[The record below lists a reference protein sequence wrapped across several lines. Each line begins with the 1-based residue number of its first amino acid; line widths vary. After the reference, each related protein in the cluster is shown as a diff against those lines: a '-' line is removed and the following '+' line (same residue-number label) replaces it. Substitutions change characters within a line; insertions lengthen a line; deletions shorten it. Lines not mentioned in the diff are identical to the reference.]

1 MANGLVNMSSQFKG
15 LPMGDLIGGPL
26 NAACDAQVRLAGAT
40 ADFIKVVG
48 FLPPTKDDS
57 GSNGTGPVRTASFK
71 FERPVEIPGGTLP
84 TVPGAPNGTETVEL
98 EVPML
103 ALVKIPNLSV
113 SSVDV
118 TFDMEVKSS
127 SSTSVSADE
136 QASLE
141 ASAQVGWGPFS
152 ASVKIQGSV
161 SSHQEHT
168 RTSDNSAKYH
178 VEVHA
183 LDAGT
188 PEGLARVLDIL
199 QTSAVPKSIT
209 RQEASAPAKK

>member
-1 MANGLVNMSSQFKG
+1 MAEGLVDMSSQFKG

-26 NAACDAQVRLAGAT
+26 NAACDAQIRLANAT
-40 ADFIKVVG
+40 ADFIQKIG
-48 FLPPTKDDS
+48 FRQPKSDSDPWLP
-57 GSNGTGPVRTASFK
+57 RTVMFK
-71 FERPVEIPGGTLP
+71 FDRPAQVPSLP
-84 TVPGAPNGTETVEL
+84 APAAGDLANAIETVDI

-103 ALVKIPNLSV
+103 AIVRIPNLGIDR
-113 SSVDV
+113 VDI

-127 SSTSVSADE
+127 TSDTSKADQ
-136 QASLE
+136 QASLDAE
-141 ASAQVGWGPFS
+141 AKIGWGIFS
-152 ASVKIQGSV
+152 ATVKIHGSV

-183 LDAGT
+183 SDRGT

-199 QTSAVPKSIT
+199 QTAAVPKKIT
-209 RQEASAPAKK
+209 QTAKS

>member
-1 MANGLVNMSSQFKG
+1 MAEGLVDMSSQFKG

-26 NAACDAQVRLAGAT
+26 NAACDAQIRLANAT
-40 ADFIKVVG
+40 ADFIQKIG
-48 FLPPTKDDS
+48 FRQPKSDTDPWLP
-57 GSNGTGPVRTASFK
+57 RTVMFK
-71 FERPVEIPGGTLP
+71 FDRPAQVPSLP
-84 TVPGAPNGTETVEL
+84 APAAGDLANAIETVDI

-103 ALVKIPNLSV
+103 AIVRIPNLGIDR
-113 SSVDV
+113 VDI

-127 SSTSVSADE
+127 TSDTSKADQ
-136 QASLE
+136 QASLDAE
-141 ASAQVGWGPFS
+141 AKIGWGIFS
-152 ASVKIQGSV
+152 ATVKIHGSV

-183 LDAGT
+183 SDRGT

-199 QTSAVPKSIT
+199 QTAAVPKKIT
-209 RQEASAPAKK
+209 QTAKA

>member
-1 MANGLVNMSSQFKG
+1 MADGLVNMSSQFKG

-26 NAACDAQVRLAGAT
+26 DAACDAQKRLAGAT

-48 FLPPTKDDS
+48 FLPPADGNSDP
-57 GSNGTGPVRTASFK
+57 NATGDVRTATFK
-71 FERPVEIPGGTLP
+71 FNRPVEIPGGTVP
-84 TVPGAPNGTETVEL
+84 AVPGAPNGTETVEL

-103 ALVKIPNLSV
+103 ALVKIPNLSINN
-113 SSVDV
+113 VDV

-127 SSTSVSADE
+127 TSDSSSSDE

-141 ASAQVGWGPFS
+141 AEAKVGWGPFS
-152 ASVKIQGSV
+152 VSVKIQGSV
-161 SSHQEHT
+161 SAHQEHT

-183 LDAGT
+183 QDAGT

-199 QTSAVPKSIT
+199 QSASVPKSIT
-209 RQEASAPAKK
+209 RQSAEAA

>member
-1 MANGLVNMSSQFKG
+1 MSSQFKG

-26 NAACDAQVRLAGAT
+26 NAACDAQLRLAGAT

-48 FLPPTKDDS
+48 FLPPAKGDGGD
-57 GSNGTGPVRTASFK
+57 GTGPVRTATFK

-84 TVPGAPNGTETVEL
+84 AVPGAPNGTETVEL

-103 ALVKIPNLSV
+103 ALVKIPNLSIN
-113 SSVDV
+113 SVDV

-127 SSTSVSADE
+127 TSTSASADE

-168 RTSDNSAKYH
+168 RSSDNSAKYH

-199 QTSAVPKSIT
+199 QTAAVPKSIT
-209 RQEASAPAKK
+209 RQEAQSAPKK

>member
-1 MANGLVNMSSQFKG
+1 MAEGLVDMSSQFKG

-26 NAACDAQVRLAGAT
+26 NAACDAQIRLANAT
-40 ADFIKVVG
+40 ADFIQKIG
-48 FLPPTKDDS
+48 FRQPKSDTDPWLP
-57 GSNGTGPVRTASFK
+57 RTVMFK
-71 FERPVEIPGGTLP
+71 FDRPAQVPSLP
-84 TVPGAPNGTETVEL
+84 APAAGDLANAIETVDI

-103 ALVKIPNLSV
+103 AIVRIPNLGIDR
-113 SSVDV
+113 VDI

-127 SSTSVSADE
+127 TSDTSKADQ
-136 QASLE
+136 QASLDAE
-141 ASAQVGWGPFS
+141 AKIGWGIFS
-152 ASVKIQGSV
+152 ATVKIHGSV

-183 LDAGT
+183 SDRGT

-199 QTSAVPKSIT
+199 QTAAVPKKIT
-209 RQEASAPAKK
+209 QTAKS

>member
-1 MANGLVNMSSQFKG
+1 MAEGLVDMSSQFKG

-26 NAACDAQVRLAGAT
+26 NAACDAQIRLANAT
-40 ADFIKVVG
+40 ADFIQKIG
-48 FLPPTKDDS
+48 FRQPKSDNDPWLP
-57 GSNGTGPVRTASFK
+57 RTVMFK
-71 FERPVEIPGGTLP
+71 FDRPAQVPSLP
-84 TVPGAPNGTETVEL
+84 APSAGDLANAIETVDI

-103 ALVKIPNLSV
+103 AIVRIPNLGIDR
-113 SSVDV
+113 VDI

-127 SSTSVSADE
+127 TSDTSKADQ
-136 QASLE
+136 QASLDAE
-141 ASAQVGWGPFS
+141 AKIGWGIFS
-152 ASVKIQGSV
+152 ATVKIHGSV

-183 LDAGT
+183 SDRGT

-199 QTSAVPKSIT
+199 QTAAVPKKIT
-209 RQEASAPAKK
+209 QTAKT

>member
-1 MANGLVNMSSQFKG
+1 MSSQFKG

-26 NAACDAQVRLAGAT
+26 NAACDAQLRLAGAT

-48 FLPPTKDDS
+48 FLPPAKGDGGD
-57 GSNGTGPVRTASFK
+57 GTGPVRTATFK

-84 TVPGAPNGTETVEL
+84 AVPGAPNGTETVEL

-103 ALVKIPNLSV
+103 ALVKIPNLSIN
-113 SSVDV
+113 SVDV

-127 SSTSVSADE
+127 SSTSASADE

-141 ASAQVGWGPFS
+141 ASAKVGWGPFS

-168 RTSDNSAKYH
+168 RSSDNSAKYH

-199 QTSAVPKSIT
+199 QTAAVPKSIT
-209 RQEASAPAKK
+209 RQEAQSAPKK